1 MAPRII
7 PAQRRLGVKTVPDNQ
22 RIIKP
27 QCDTME
33 SDNKL
38 HLVMLT
44 LAHDNHIL
52 QVRASHLYPRIIRR
66 RKKLALQIN

>member
-1 MAPRII
+1 MPPRII

-44 LAHDNHIL
+44 PHDNHIL
-52 QVRASHLYPRIIRR
+52 QVRASHFYPRIIRR
-66 RKKLALQIN
+66 RKKLYK